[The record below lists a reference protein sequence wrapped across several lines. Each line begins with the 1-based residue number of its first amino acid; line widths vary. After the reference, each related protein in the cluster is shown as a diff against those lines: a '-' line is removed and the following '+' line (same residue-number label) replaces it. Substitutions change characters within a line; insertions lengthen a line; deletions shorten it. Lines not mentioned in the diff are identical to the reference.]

1 MLLYVFDRD
10 NKCPIQNCIELSFN
24 LRVGVV
30 PKTSESLEI
39 EGFFELF
46 YPL

>member
-1 MLLYVFDRD
+1 MKS
-10 NKCPIQNCIELSFN
+10 NKTIYPIQNCIEPNFN

-30 PKTSESLEI
+30 PKTSESLKI